1 MRVALV
7 LGSGGARG
15 YAHIGAIE
23 VLRERGHQ
31 IVTIAGTSAG
41 ALIGGLEAAG
51 KLPEFS
57 NWARDLT
64 QRDVLRLLD
73 PAISLPGAIK
83 AERVVG
89 KVSEILGGA
98 RIEDLPIPFTAVAA
112 DISNRREVWL
122 QRGPVDAAIRASI
135 AIPSIITPVMLNGR
149 LLADGGLLNPV
160 PVEPTTGVQAD
171 FTLAVSLSG
180 KNEASNRAPVKETSQ
195 STGGVDWA
203 ERFRR
208 SAADALDGNLVRAL
222 VSRFVPEAADG
233 VVPPAPAMSHFEA
246 LPDDL
251 RTADVIM
258 LSLETMQG
266 LIERFRLAVNPPDV
280 LVTVPS
286 RTCGTFDFH
295 RARELI
301 ETGRRLTGAALDRA
315 GY

>member
-23 VLRERGHQ
+23 ELHARGHE
-31 IVTIAGTSAG
+31 IVTIAGTSMG

-51 KLPEFS
+51 KLDEFS
-57 NWARDLT
+57 DWASNLT

-89 KVSEILGGA
+89 KVSEILGGV

-160 PVEPTTGVQAD
+160 PVEPTTGIPSD

-180 KNEASNRAPVKETSQ
+180 KSETANRAPVKETSQ
-195 STGGVDWA
+195 HAGGVDWA

-222 VSRFVPEAADG
+222 VARFVPEADDAD
-233 VVPPAPAMSHFEA
+233 PPTPATSPFEA

-251 RTADVIM
+251 RTADVIT
-258 LSLETMQG
+258 LSLDTMQG
-266 LIERFRLAVNPPDV
+266 LIERFRLAVNPPDI

-286 RTCGTFDFH
+286 RACGTFDFH
-295 RARELI
+295 RATALI
-301 ETGRRLTGAALDRA
+301 ETGRRLTADALDRA

>member
-23 VLRERGHQ
+23 ELHARGHE
-31 IVTIAGTSAG
+31 IVTIAGTSMG

-51 KLPEFS
+51 KLDEFS
-57 NWARDLT
+57 DWASNLT

-89 KVSEILGGA
+89 KVSEILGGV

-160 PVEPTTGVQAD
+160 PVTPTTGIPSD

-180 KNEASNRAPVKETSQ
+180 KSETANRAPVKETSQ
-195 STGGVDWA
+195 HAGGVDWA
-203 ERFRR
+203 KRFRR

-222 VSRFVPEAADG
+222 VARFVPEADDA
-233 VVPPAPAMSHFEA
+233 VPPTPATSPFEA

-251 RTADVIM
+251 RTADVIT
-258 LSLETMQG
+258 LSLDTMQG
-266 LIERFRLAVNPPDV
+266 LIERFRLAVNPPDI

-286 RTCGTFDFH
+286 RTCSTFDFH
-295 RARELI
+295 RANSVI
-301 ETGRRLTGAALDRA
+301 EVGRRLTADALDRA

>member
-23 VLRERGHQ
+23 ELHDRGHE
-31 IVTIAGTSAG
+31 IVMIAGTSMG
-41 ALIGGLEAAG
+41 ALVGGLEAAG
-51 KLPEFS
+51 KLPEFTD
-57 NWARDLT
+57 WARALT

-73 PAISLPGAIK
+73 PTISLPGAIK

-89 KVSEILGGA
+89 KVSEILGGVL
-98 RIEDLPIPFTAVAA
+98 IEELSIPFTAVAT

-149 LLADGGLLNPV
+149 LLADGAILNPV
-160 PVEPTTGVQAD
+160 PVEPTTGVDAD
-171 FTLAVSLSG
+171 LTIAVSLNG
-180 KNEASNRAPVKETSQ
+180 KADTGNRAPVKETSEHT
-195 STGGVDWA
+195 SGVDWS

-208 SAADALDGNLVRAL
+208 SAADVLDATLIRSLIA
-222 VSRFVPEAADG
+222 RFANTAPDCAAT
-233 VVPPAPAMSHFEA
+233 PSPFEA

-251 RTADVIM
+251 RTADVVM
-258 LSLETMQG
+258 LSWDAMQD

-295 RARELI
+295 RANGVI
-301 ETGRRLTGAALDRA
+301 EIGRQLTAKALDRA
-315 GY
+315 GC

>member
-23 VLRERGHQ
+23 ELHERGHE

-51 KLPEFS
+51 KLDEFS
-57 NWARDLT
+57 DWASDLT

-89 KVSEILGGA
+89 KVSDILGGA

-122 QRGPVDAAIRASI
+122 QRGPVAAAIRASI

-160 PVEPTTGVQAD
+160 PVEPTTGVPAD

-180 KNEASNRAPVKETSQ
+180 KSETSNRAPVKESAQ
-195 STGGVDWA
+195 HAGGVDWA

-222 VSRFVPEAADG
+222 VARFVPEADG
-233 VVPPAPAMSHFEA
+233 DVPPTSTASPFEA

-301 ETGRRLTGAALDRA
+301 ETGRRLTAVALDRA